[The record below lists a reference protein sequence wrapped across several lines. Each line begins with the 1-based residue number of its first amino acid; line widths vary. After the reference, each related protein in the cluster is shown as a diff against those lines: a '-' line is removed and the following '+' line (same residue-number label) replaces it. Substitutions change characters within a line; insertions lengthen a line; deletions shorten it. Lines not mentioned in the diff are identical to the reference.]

1 MHFRVDHPGI
11 HSGVAWKSGSHTS
24 IPVSVPASLLP
35 SFIPSPS
42 SYKPWCVPGPG
53 ISFIPREVGEHLV
66 SIKKN
71 GNHVANS
78 PVSIMVV
85 QSEIGDARRAK
96 VYGRGLSEG
105 RTFEMSEFI
114 VDTRDAGLWLVPG
127 ERPGAVCSSVFM
139 LSSYQ
144 PPFLSEHPPDCLSFS
159 LHLARKPHDPG
170 EVGVVLSSK

>member
-1 MHFRVDHPGI
+1 MNTFCITTILLP
-11 HSGVAWKSGSHTS
+11 
-24 IPVSVPASLLP
+24 SLLP
-35 SFIPSPS
+35 SSFLPIPLITLHLCS
-42 SYKPWCVPGPG
+42 CPG

-105 RTFEMSEFI
+105 RTFEMSDFI
-114 VDTRDAGLWLVPG
+114 VDTRDAGL
-127 ERPGAVCSSVFM
+127 
-139 LSSYQ
+139 
-144 PPFLSEHPPDCLSFS
+144 
-159 LHLARKPHDPG
+159 
-170 EVGVVLSSK
+170 

>member
-1 MHFRVDHPGI
+1 MLA
-11 HSGVAWKSGSHTS
+11 SQEGS
-24 IPVSVPASLLP
+24 PASLLVSVSP
-35 SFIPSPS
+35 SPLLSFILFSHLTNPKLCS
-42 SYKPWCVPGPG
+42 GTG

-71 GNHVANS
+71 GSHVANS

-114 VDTRDAGLWLVPG
+114 VDTRDAGMWG
-127 ERPGAVCSSVFM
+127 CSQEKAQ
-139 LSSYQ
+139 SSR
-144 PPFLSEHPPDCLSFS
+144 E
-159 LHLARKPHDPG
+159 
-170 EVGVVLSSK
+170 

>member
-1 MHFRVDHPGI
+1 MPAAKLHLSLHP
-11 HSGVAWKSGSHTS
+11 
-24 IPVSVPASLLP
+24 PSLLLP
-35 SFIPSPS
+35 PLYFTLPPTNPNLCS
-42 SYKPWCVPGPG
+42 VPG

-105 RTFEMSEFI
+105 RTFEMSDFI
-114 VDTRDAGLWLVPG
+114 VDTRDAGVYGGGPRGRGPVLWNWLLLL
-127 ERPGAVCSSVFM
+127 RLF
-139 LSSYQ
+139 
-144 PPFLSEHPPDCLSFS
+144 CLFILPAFFSF
-159 LHLARKPHDPG
+159 
-170 EVGVVLSSK
+170 

>member
-1 MHFRVDHPGI
+1 MSTLWVVGCQEKGHI
-11 HSGVAWKSGSHTS
+11 S
-24 IPVSVPASLLP
+24 ISESVSLLLP
-35 SFIPSPS
+35 LRHPLTNLNLCS
-42 SYKPWCVPGPG
+42 GPG

-105 RTFEMSEFI
+105 RTFEMSDFI
-114 VDTRDAGLWLVPG
+114 VDTRDAGLCGPKG
-127 ERPGAVCSSVFM
+127 EAQSLWEQTYFAESVSSFHPTN
-139 LSSYQ
+139 SFS
-144 PPFLSEHPPDCLSFS
+144 FLSLEH
-159 LHLARKPHDPG
+159 
-170 EVGVVLSSK
+170 

>member
-1 MHFRVDHPGI
+1 M
-11 HSGVAWKSGSHTS
+11 
-24 IPVSVPASLLP
+24 
-35 SFIPSPS
+35 
-42 SYKPWCVPGPG
+42 PGPG

-114 VDTRDAGLWLVPG
+114 VDTRDAGLWVVPG
-127 ERPGAVCSSVFM
+127 ERSGAFCSSSFVF
-139 LSSYQ
+139 SSYQ
-144 PPFLSEHPPDCLSFS
+144 LPFLSEHPSDCLSLY
-159 LHLARKPHDPG
+159 LHYRVSPMTPG
-170 EVGVVLSSK
+170 KAGVVLFSK

>member
-1 MHFRVDHPGI
+1 M
-11 HSGVAWKSGSHTS
+11 
-24 IPVSVPASLLP
+24 
-35 SFIPSPS
+35 
-42 SYKPWCVPGPG
+42 
-53 ISFIPREVGEHLV
+53 GEHLV

-114 VDTRDAGLWLVPG
+114 VDTRDAGLWGGFLGNAWSLWQLVHL
-127 ERPGAVCSSVFM
+127 FT
-139 LSSYQ
+139 LQ
-144 PPFLSEHPPDCLSFS
+144 PLKAYL
-159 LHLARKPHDPG
+159 
-170 EVGVVLSSK
+170 

>member
-1 MHFRVDHPGI
+1 MCLP
-11 HSGVAWKSGSHTS
+11 
-24 IPVSVPASLLP
+24 PAS
-35 SFIPSPS
+35 FPS
-42 SYKPWCVPGPG
+42 SHYAYLTDRNLCSHPG

-105 RTFEMSEFI
+105 RTFEMSDFI
-114 VDTRDAGLWLVPG
+114 VDTRDAGLWGGPRG
-127 ERPGAVCSSVFM
+127 KA
-139 LSSYQ
+139 
-144 PPFLSEHPPDCLSFS
+144 
-159 LHLARKPHDPG
+159 
-170 EVGVVLSSK
+170 

>member
-1 MHFRVDHPGI
+1 M
-11 HSGVAWKSGSHTS
+11 
-24 IPVSVPASLLP
+24 
-35 SFIPSPS
+35 
-42 SYKPWCVPGPG
+42 PGPG

-114 VDTRDAGLWLVPG
+114 VDTRDAGLWVVPG
-127 ERPGAVCSSVFM
+127 ERPGLFAQASSCFHPINS
-139 LSSYQ
+139 LF
-144 PPFLSEHPPDCLSFS
+144 FLSILQTVCPFAGIITEAS
-159 LHLARKPHDPG
+159 
-170 EVGVVLSSK
+170 

>member
-1 MHFRVDHPGI
+1 MVRIQAFLPYDVDSPLGHPGLP
-11 HSGVAWKSGSHTS
+11 GSQEGS
-24 IPVSVPASLLP
+24 PVSILASV
-35 SFIPSPS
+35 SPS
-42 SYKPWCVPGPG
+42 CFLPFTPPSHLITPNLCPGPG

-105 RTFEMSEFI
+105 RTFEMSDFI
-114 VDTRDAGLWLVPG
+114 VDTRDAGLWGMVPG
-127 ERPGAVCSSVFM
+127 EKAQRFGTG
-139 LSSYQ
+139 
-144 PPFLSEHPPDCLSFS
+144 FLLLAF
-159 LHLARKPHDPG
+159 LHLFILPTFF
-170 EVGVVLSSK
+170 SF

>member
-1 MHFRVDHPGI
+1 MNTFCI
-11 HSGVAWKSGSHTS
+11 IA
-24 IPVSVPASLLP
+24 ILLP
-35 SFIPSPS
+35 NFSFPHLGS
-42 SYKPWCVPGPG
+42 GPG

-105 RTFEMSEFI
+105 RTFEMSDFI
-114 VDTRDAGLWLVPG
+114 VDTRDAGLWGSIMGNGWRL
-127 ERPGAVCSSVFM
+127 
-139 LSSYQ
+139 
-144 PPFLSEHPPDCLSFS
+144 
-159 LHLARKPHDPG
+159 
-170 EVGVVLSSK
+170 